1 MICVIGGVIVGVVG
15 IVNICIDRCVDAE
28 VSSADEIKF
37 GIDYEYNMGSYDVFS
52 DGSNYVQTCGFNN
65 ILSTWI

>member
-1 MICVIGGVIVGVVG
+1 MGVVG

-28 VSSADEIKF
+28 VSSADGIKF
-37 GIDYEYNMGSYDVFS
+37 GIDYGYNMGSYDVFS

-65 ILSTWI
+65 R